1 MRLRIVLVL
10 VACALAAAA
19 QVSSTGS
26 GSGGKWFSGSA
37 TFGGTAYAMPAVA
50 GAPYSGEET
59 SESVQTLA
67 DGTHITRKMPGRK
80 VWRDAEG
87 RTRSERSM
95 FFGPDGTDSPVVI
108 EIDDPV
114 AGYRYTL
121 ETDRR
126 IAHRVAMAQPP
137 AMPPGGPVANTNMR
151 AGASQ
156 MIASVPPP
164 PPAGGAPAG
173 TFFSTSGS
181 GPHTAVARRQVAPM
195 GGQAPDMKSERLGT
209 RSFDGVLCE
218 GNRMTVTIPV
228 NAQGNDRPIVTM
240 HESWFSPELK
250 IQVFSMNSDPR
261 SGENTF
267 RIANLS
273 RNQPDPNLFAVPP
286 DYTVVD
292 EKDPFT
298 IHYSR

>member
-1 MRLRIVLVL
+1 MRIVLVL
-10 VACALAAAA
+10 AACAFATAA
-19 QVSSTGS
+19 QVSSTA
-26 GSGGKWFSGSA
+26 SGGGNKWFTGSA
-37 TFGGTAYAMPAVA
+37 TFGGTTYAMPAIT

-80 VWRDAEG
+80 IWRDADG

-137 AMPPGGPVANTNMR
+137 AMPAGAPMANTNMR
-151 AGASQ
+151 VGA
-156 MIASVPPP
+156 MIASMPPTPPPP
-164 PPAGGAPAG
+164 PPAGAAAPTAI
-173 TFFSTSGS
+173 FSTSGAVL
-181 GPHTAVARRQVAPM
+181 HTAVAKQMAPM

-228 NAQGNDRPIVTM
+228 NAQGNDRPIVTTS
-240 HESWFSPELK
+240 ETWFSPELK
-250 IQVFSMNSDPR
+250 IQVFSQNSDPR

-292 EKDPFT
+292 EKDSFT

>member
-1 MRLRIVLVL
+1 MRMRIVLVL
-10 VACALAAAA
+10 AACALAATA
-19 QVSSTGS
+19 QVSSTAA
-26 GSGGKWFSGSA
+26 GGGNKWFTGSA
-37 TFGGTAYAMPAVA
+37 TFGGTAYAMPAIT
-50 GAPYSGEET
+50 GAPYSGEEI

-80 VWRDAEG
+80 IWRDADG
-87 RTRSERSM
+87 RTRSERAM
-95 FFGPDGTDSPVVI
+95 FSGPDGTDSPVVI

-126 IAHRVAMAQPP
+126 IAHRVAMAQTP
-137 AMPPGGPVANTNMR
+137 AMPAGAPMANTNMR
-151 AGASQ
+151 VGA

-164 PPAGGAPAG
+164 PPPADAAAAGP
-173 TFFSTSGS
+173 FFSTSGS
-181 GPHTAVARRQVAPM
+181 GPHTAVARRMAPM

-209 RSFDGVLCE
+209 RSIDGVLCE

-228 NAQGNDRPIVTM
+228 NAQGNDRPIVTTN
-240 HESWFSPELK
+240 ESWFSPELK
-250 IQVFSMNSDPR
+250 IQVFSKNSDPR

-273 RNQPDPNLFAVPP
+273 RNRPDPNLFAVPP

-292 EKDPFT
+292 EKDSFT

>member
-10 VACALAAAA
+10 VAGALVAGALAAAA
-19 QVSSTGS
+19 QMTSTAS

-37 TFGGTAYAMPAVA
+37 TFGGTAYAMQAIK
-50 GAPYSGEET
+50 GAPYSGEEA

-67 DGTHITRKMPGRK
+67 DGTHITRKIPGRK
-80 VWRDAEG
+80 IWRDADG

-95 FFGPDGTDSPVVI
+95 FFGRDGADSPVLI

-121 ETDRR
+121 EIDRR
-126 IAHRVAMAQPP
+126 IAHRVAVAQLSTMP
-137 AMPPGGPVANTNMR
+137 AGAPVPNTNMR
-151 AGASQ
+151 VGA

-164 PPAGGAPAG
+164 AVAAARAAI
-173 TFFSTSGS
+173 FNTSGAS
-181 GPHTAVARRQVAPM
+181 PHNAVYKQMAPM
-195 GGQAPDMKSERLGT
+195 GGQASDMKAERLGT

-228 NAQGNDRPIVTM
+228 NAQDNDRPIVTTN
-240 HESWFSPELK
+240 ESWFSPELK
-250 IQVFSMNSDPR
+250 IQIFSKNSDPR

-267 RIANLS
+267 RITNLS

-292 EKDPFT
+292 EKDSFT
-298 IHYSR
+298 IHY